1 MVQFWVILLEILPPQ
16 QLLLVCARVCLWVN
30 THTIC
35 VKCEAKQAS
44 GHAAQ
49 NVLST
54 ELKRGSP
61 VFWLRYLGWTGNL
74 SLGGF
79 GWKSSKGTIE
89 ASVGELGGPHQLAY
103 VTPRSQ
109 AWDRSLWHCF
119 QGVCVCVCVCVCYS
133 RQEIAEGW
141 VVEAEGGWPGSF
153 CSISYCPEQQ
163 KPFSLRFAGF
173 HAPCCNLALF
183 WFPYG

>member
-103 VTPRSQ
+103 ITPRSQ

-119 QGVCVCVCVCVCYS
+119 QGVCVCVCVCVLLKAGNCGGLS
-133 RQEIAEGW
+133 RRGRGRLARVILLYFLLSWAAKAIFFKVCW
-141 VVEAEGGWPGSF
+141 VS
-153 CSISYCPEQQ
+153 CS
-163 KPFSLRFAGF
+163 L
-173 HAPCCNLALF
+173 L
-183 WFPYG
+183 